1 METEEESVIQQ
12 FHQKFDANYWFDDN
26 GKLRKLSEFVEPLFG
41 FELELLTQ
49 KADNEDSQ
57 SFYDEWVANYI
68 GKSIHLGFYYD
79 GGLERGF
86 EIASKP
92 CSLGLL
98 LNDFDWSFL
107 DRAQECGAQIGTT
120 IGEMGF
126 HVHIDRRSFAGDEH
140 VRRFAEAIIAQVKN
154 ADEDKCDWFTE
165 NSYCRAYYDTNEYK
179 SKYLSVNCSLDR
191 TVEVRCLVPTFS
203 ESRIKEYLR
212 YLNETINNT
221 QQGDK

>member
-49 KADNEDSQ
+49 KTENEDSQ

-68 GKSIHLGFYYD
+68 GKPIHLGFYHD
-79 GGLERGF
+79 GALERGF

-92 CSLGLL
+92 CSLGFL

-107 DRAQECGAQIGTT
+107 NRAQECGAQIGTM

-126 HVHIDRRSFAGDEH
+126 HVHIDRRSFADDSH
-140 VRRFAEAIIAQVKN
+140 IKRFRREILSQVNSPDCEKS
-154 ADEDKCDWFTE
+154 DWFTK
-165 NSYCRAYYDTNEYK
+165 NVYCKPIEADDD
-179 SKYLSVNCSLDR
+179 KYCAVNVRPDR

-221 QQGDK
+221 QGEQS